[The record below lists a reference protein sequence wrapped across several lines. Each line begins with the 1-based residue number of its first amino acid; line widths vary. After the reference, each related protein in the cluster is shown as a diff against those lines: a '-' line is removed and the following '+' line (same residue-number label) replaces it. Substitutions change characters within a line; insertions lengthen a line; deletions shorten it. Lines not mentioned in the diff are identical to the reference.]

1 MYSGAMPEQSIQH
14 LYHYTSIR
22 GVEGIIKDKAVWASI
37 LHFMNDSREWGYVL
51 DLARTEVR
59 RQSNERPGHRWP
71 IFISK
76 LADSLDQ
83 FRHLNICV
91 FSLSEMWNQL
101 SQWRAYCP
109 PDGGYAI
116 RFNIEHLK
124 KQLAAQG
131 FSLLPCEYDP
141 AFQGELMRSIVCS
154 ALCTIGGVPEEGSL
168 DALVCR
174 ARDKLIQLLVD
185 MASRLKH
192 PDFREE
198 YEWRAIKV
206 VNSDDPG
213 MSYRI
218 QGSIATPH
226 FVISLDRVPG
236 EFPIEDIMVG
246 PNPHQALA
254 VNGLTRIVF
263 KAGVRS
269 VTTSQ
274 TPLRNF

>member
-1 MYSGAMPEQSIQH
+1 VYSDAVPEQTIQH

-22 GVEGIIKDKAVWASI
+22 GVEGIINNKAVWASI
-37 LHFMNDSREWGYVL
+37 LHFMNDSAEWGYAL

-59 RQSNERPGHRWP
+59 RHSNERPDPRWP
-71 IFISK
+71 IIISQ
-76 LADSLDQ
+76 LADGLDR
-83 FRHLNICV
+83 FRHLNLCI
-91 FSLSEMWNQL
+91 FSLSEISNQL

-124 KQLAAQG
+124 EQLDAQG
-131 FSLLPCEYDP
+131 FKLLKCEYDP
-141 AFQGELMRSIVCS
+141 PLQCELVRSFVCS
-154 ALCTIGGVPEEGSL
+154 ALSTIRVIPQEGSL
-168 DALVCR
+168 DALISQ
-174 ARDKLIQLLVD
+174 AQEKLIELLIVI
-185 MASRLKH
+185 APRLKH

-198 YEWRAIKV
+198 REWRAMKLV
-206 VNSDDPG
+206 KSDDLS

-218 QGSIATPH
+218 QGSIAIPH
-226 FVISLDRVPG
+226 CVISLDKVRG

-274 TPLRNF
+274 TPLRHF